1 MANLVCCRFCGDNSL
16 RETRSLVYFTSIHCV
31 YHYCCDRMEKVAEQG
46 SDLMVQVSNLPELVD
61 KVNESSKKCGQT
73 KIIVIDGPAGSGK
86 TTLAKSLSG
95 LLEYCPIIHMDEIY
109 EGWENALSPKTFK
122 DLVEWI
128 INPLLENNSI
138 EYIKYDWNLEQRI
151 EKVVINNSKVMIIE
165 GVGSS
170 SFEVSKHASL
180 KLWIEVNKETGINR
194 VLTRDGLH
202 IQEQMKTWQSQE
214 SKFFIENNS
223 KENSDIWIDGDPVVK
238 IDTSSQFVR
247 TNR

>member
-1 MANLVCCRFCGDNSL
+1 
-16 RETRSLVYFTSIHCV
+16 
-31 YHYCCDRMEKVAEQG
+31 MEKVAEQG
-46 SDLMVQVSNLPELVD
+46 SDLMVQVSNLSELVD

-95 LLEYCPIIHMDEIY
+95 LLENCPIIHMDEIY
-109 EGWENALSPKTFK
+109 EGWENALSPKTYQ

-138 EYIKYDWNLEQRI
+138 EYIKYDWNLGQRI
-151 EKVVINNSKVMIIE
+151 EKVVINNSKIIIIE

-170 SFEVSKHASL
+170 SFEISKHASL

-194 VLTRDGLH
+194 VLTRDGLQ

>member
-1 MANLVCCRFCGDNSL
+1 
-16 RETRSLVYFTSIHCV
+16 
-31 YHYCCDRMEKVAEQG
+31 MEKVAEQG
-46 SDLMVQVSNLPELVD
+46 SDLMVQVSNLSELVD
-61 KVNESSKKCGQT
+61 KINESSKKCGQT
-73 KIIVIDGPAGSGK
+73 KIIVINGPAGSGK

-95 LLEYCPIIHMDEIY
+95 LLENCPIIHMDEIY
-109 EGWENALSPKTFK
+109 DGWENALSPKTSQ
-122 DLVEWI
+122 DLVEWV
-128 INPLLENNSI
+128 INPLLESKSI
-138 EYIKYDWNLEQRI
+138 EFVKYDWYLEKRI
-151 EKVVINNSKVMIIE
+151 EKVVINLPKVLIIE

-170 SFEVSKHASL
+170 SFEISKHASL

-194 VLTRDGLH
+194 VLTRDGQQ
-202 IQEQMKTWQSQE
+202 IQEQMKKWQSQE

>member
-1 MANLVCCRFCGDNSL
+1 
-16 RETRSLVYFTSIHCV
+16 
-31 YHYCCDRMEKVAEQG
+31 MEKVAEQG
-46 SDLMVQVSNLPELVD
+46 SELMVQVRNLSELVD

-95 LLEYCPIIHMDEIY
+95 LLENCPIIHMDEIY
-109 EGWENALSPKTFK
+109 DGWENALSPKTSQ

-128 INPLLENNSI
+128 INPLLESRSI
-138 EYIKYDWNLEQRI
+138 EFVKYDWYLEKRI
-151 EKVVINNSKVMIIE
+151 EKVVINLPKVLIIE

-170 SFEVSKHASL
+170 SFEISKHASL

-194 VLTRDGLH
+194 VLTRDGQQ
-202 IQEQMKTWQSQE
+202 IQEQMKKWQSQE

>member
-1 MANLVCCRFCGDNSL
+1 
-16 RETRSLVYFTSIHCV
+16 
-31 YHYCCDRMEKVAEQG
+31 MEKVAEQG
-46 SDLMVQVSNLPELVD
+46 SDLMVQVSNLSELVD
-61 KVNESSKKCGQT
+61 KINESSKKCGQT

-95 LLEYCPIIHMDEIY
+95 LLENCPIIHMDEIY
-109 EGWENALSPKTFK
+109 DGWENALSPKTSQ

-128 INPLLENNSI
+128 INPLLESRSI
-138 EYIKYDWNLEQRI
+138 EFVKYDWYLEKRI
-151 EKVVINNSKVMIIE
+151 EKVVINLPKVLIIE

-170 SFEVSKHASL
+170 SFEISKHASL

-194 VLTRDGLH
+194 VLTRDGQQ
-202 IQEQMKTWQSQE
+202 IQEQMKKWQTRE

-223 KENSDIWIDGDPVVK
+223 KENSDVWIDGDPVVK

>member
-1 MANLVCCRFCGDNSL
+1 MSQVCNL
-16 RETRSLVYFTSIHCV
+16 
-31 YHYCCDRMEKVAEQG
+31 
-46 SDLMVQVSNLPELVD
+46 SDLVQN
-61 KVNESSKKCGQT
+61 VNSSSKKCGQT
-73 KIIVIDGPAGSGK
+73 KIVVIDGPAGSGK

-95 LLEYCPIIHMDEIY
+95 LLENCPIIHMDEIY
-109 EGWENALSPKTFK
+109 EGWENALSPKTSQ

-128 INPLLENNSI
+128 INPLLEDKSI
-138 EYIKYDWNLEQRI
+138 EYLKYDWHLEQRI

-165 GVGSS
+165 GVGASVS
-170 SFEVSKHASL
+170 EISKHACL
-180 KLWIEVNKETGINR
+180 KLWIEVNEETGINR
-194 VLTRDGLH
+194 VLTRDGLQ
-202 IQEQMKTWQSQE
+202 IQEQMKKWQRQE

>member
-1 MANLVCCRFCGDNSL
+1 
-16 RETRSLVYFTSIHCV
+16 
-31 YHYCCDRMEKVAEQG
+31 MEKVAEQG
-46 SDLMVQVSNLPELVD
+46 SDLMVQVSNLSELVD

-95 LLEYCPIIHMDEIY
+95 LLENCPIIHMDEIY
-109 EGWENALSPKTFK
+109 EGWENALSPKTFQ

-151 EKVVINNSKVMIIE
+151 EKIVINNSKIIIIE

-170 SFEVSKHASL
+170 SFEISKHASL

-194 VLTRDGLH
+194 VLTRDGLQ

>member
-1 MANLVCCRFCGDNSL
+1 
-16 RETRSLVYFTSIHCV
+16 
-31 YHYCCDRMEKVAEQG
+31 MEKVAEQG
-46 SDLMVQVSNLPELVD
+46 SDLMVQVRNLSELVD

-95 LLEYCPIIHMDEIY
+95 LLENCPIIHLDEIY
-109 EGWENALSPKTFK
+109 EGWENALSPKTSQ

-128 INPLLENNSI
+128 INPLLENNLI

-151 EKVVINNSKVMIIE
+151 EKVVINNSKVIIIE

-170 SFEVSKHASL
+170 SFQVSKHASL

>member
-1 MANLVCCRFCGDNSL
+1 
-16 RETRSLVYFTSIHCV
+16 
-31 YHYCCDRMEKVAEQG
+31 MEKVAEQG
-46 SDLMVQVSNLPELVD
+46 SELMVQVRNLSELVD

-73 KIIVIDGPAGSGK
+73 KIIVINGPAGSGK

-95 LLEYCPIIHMDEIY
+95 LLENCPIIHMDEIY
-109 EGWENALSPKTFK
+109 DGWENALSPKTSQ

-128 INPLLENNSI
+128 INPLLESRSI
-138 EYIKYDWNLEQRI
+138 EFVKYDWYLEKRI
-151 EKVVINNSKVMIIE
+151 EKVVINLPKVLIIE

-170 SFEVSKHASL
+170 SFEISKHASL

-194 VLTRDGLH
+194 VLTRDGQQ
-202 IQEQMKTWQSQE
+202 IQEQMKKWQSQE

>member
-1 MANLVCCRFCGDNSL
+1 MSQVCNL
-16 RETRSLVYFTSIHCV
+16 
-31 YHYCCDRMEKVAEQG
+31 
-46 SDLMVQVSNLPELVD
+46 SDLVQN
-61 KVNESSKKCGQT
+61 VNSSSKKCGQT
-73 KIIVIDGPAGSGK
+73 KIVVIDGPAGSGK

-95 LLEYCPIIHMDEIY
+95 LLENCPIIHMDEIY
-109 EGWENALSPKTFK
+109 EGWENALSPKTSQ

-128 INPLLENNSI
+128 INPLLEDKSI
-138 EYIKYDWNLEQRI
+138 EYLKYDWHLEQRI

-165 GVGSS
+165 GVGASVS
-170 SFEVSKHASL
+170 EISKHACL
-180 KLWIEVNKETGINR
+180 KLWIEVNEETGINR
-194 VLTRDGLH
+194 VLTRDGLQ
-202 IQEQMKTWQSQE
+202 IQEQMKKWQSQE

>member
-1 MANLVCCRFCGDNSL
+1 
-16 RETRSLVYFTSIHCV
+16 
-31 YHYCCDRMEKVAEQG
+31 MEKVAEQG
-46 SDLMVQVSNLPELVD
+46 SDLMVQVSNLSELVD
-61 KVNESSKKCGQT
+61 KINESSKKCGQT

-86 TTLAKSLSG
+86 TTLGKSLSG
-95 LLEYCPIIHMDEIY
+95 LLKNCPIIHMDEIY
-109 EGWENALSPKTFK
+109 DGWENALSPKTSQ

-128 INPLLENNSI
+128 INPLLESRSI
-138 EYIKYDWNLEQRI
+138 EFVKYDWYLEKRI
-151 EKVVINNSKVMIIE
+151 EKVVINLPKVLIIE

-170 SFEVSKHASL
+170 SFEISKHASL

-194 VLTRDGLH
+194 VLTRDGQQ
-202 IQEQMKTWQSQE
+202 IQEQMKKWQSQE

>member
-1 MANLVCCRFCGDNSL
+1 
-16 RETRSLVYFTSIHCV
+16 
-31 YHYCCDRMEKVAEQG
+31 
-46 SDLMVQVSNLPELVD
+46 MVQVSNLSELVD

-95 LLEYCPIIHMDEIY
+95 LLENCPIIHMDEIY
-109 EGWENALSPKTFK
+109 EGWENALSPKTSQ

-128 INPLLENNSI
+128 INPLLESRSI
-138 EYIKYDWNLEQRI
+138 EFVKYDWYLEKRI
-151 EKVVINNSKVMIIE
+151 EKVVINLPKVLIIE

-170 SFEVSKHASL
+170 SFEISKYASL
-180 KLWIEVNKETGINR
+180 KLWIEVTKETGINR
-194 VLTRDGLH
+194 VLTRDGQQ
-202 IQEQMKTWQSQE
+202 IQEQMKKWQSQE

>member
-1 MANLVCCRFCGDNSL
+1 
-16 RETRSLVYFTSIHCV
+16 
-31 YHYCCDRMEKVAEQG
+31 MEKVAEQG
-46 SDLMVQVSNLPELVD
+46 SDLMVQVSNLSELVD
-61 KVNESSKKCGQT
+61 KINESSKKCGQT
-73 KIIVIDGPAGSGK
+73 KIIVINGPAGSGK

-95 LLEYCPIIHMDEIY
+95 LLENCPIIHMDEIY
-109 EGWENALSPKTFK
+109 DGWENALSPKTSQ
-122 DLVEWI
+122 DLVEWV
-128 INPLLENNSI
+128 INPLLESRSI
-138 EYIKYDWNLEQRI
+138 EFVKYDWYLEKRI
-151 EKVVINNSKVMIIE
+151 EKVVINLPKVLIIE

-170 SFEVSKHASL
+170 SFEISKHASL

-194 VLTRDGLH
+194 VLTRDGQQ
-202 IQEQMKTWQSQE
+202 IQEQMKKWQSQE

>member
-1 MANLVCCRFCGDNSL
+1 
-16 RETRSLVYFTSIHCV
+16 
-31 YHYCCDRMEKVAEQG
+31 MEKVAEQG
-46 SDLMVQVSNLPELVD
+46 QELMGQVGYLSELVD

-95 LLEYCPIIHMDEIY
+95 LLENCPIIHMDEIY
-109 EGWENALSPKTFK
+109 DGWENALSPKTSQ

-128 INPLLENNSI
+128 INPLLESRSI
-138 EYIKYDWNLEQRI
+138 EFVKYDWYLEKRI
-151 EKVVINNSKVMIIE
+151 EKVVINLPKVLIIE

-170 SFEVSKHASL
+170 SFEISKHASL

-194 VLTRDGLH
+194 VLTRDGQQ
-202 IQEQMKTWQSQE
+202 IQEQMKKWQSQE

>member
-1 MANLVCCRFCGDNSL
+1 
-16 RETRSLVYFTSIHCV
+16 
-31 YHYCCDRMEKVAEQG
+31 MEKVAEQG
-46 SDLMVQVSNLPELVD
+46 SDLMVQVSNLSELVD

-95 LLEYCPIIHMDEIY
+95 LLENCPIIHMDEIY
-109 EGWENALSPKTFK
+109 DGWENALSPKTSQ

-128 INPLLENNSI
+128 INPLLESSSI
-138 EYIKYDWNLEQRI
+138 EFVKYDWYLEKRI
-151 EKVVINNSKVMIIE
+151 EKVVINLPKVLIIE

-170 SFEVSKHASL
+170 SFEISKHASL

-194 VLTRDGLH
+194 VLTRDGQQ
-202 IQEQMKTWQSQE
+202 IQEQMKKWQSQE

>member
-1 MANLVCCRFCGDNSL
+1 
-16 RETRSLVYFTSIHCV
+16 
-31 YHYCCDRMEKVAEQG
+31 MEKVAEQG
-46 SDLMVQVSNLPELVD
+46 SDLMVQVSNLSELVD
-61 KVNESSKKCGQT
+61 KINESSKKCGQT

-95 LLEYCPIIHMDEIY
+95 LLENCPIIHMDEIY
-109 EGWENALSPKTFK
+109 DGWENALSPKTSQ
-122 DLVEWI
+122 DLVEWV
-128 INPLLENNSI
+128 INPLLESRSI
-138 EYIKYDWNLEQRI
+138 EFVKYDWYLEKRI
-151 EKVVINNSKVMIIE
+151 EKVVINLPKVLIIE

-170 SFEVSKHASL
+170 SFEISKHASL

-194 VLTRDGLH
+194 VLTRDGQQ
-202 IQEQMKTWQSQE
+202 IQEQMKKWQSQE

>member
-1 MANLVCCRFCGDNSL
+1 
-16 RETRSLVYFTSIHCV
+16 
-31 YHYCCDRMEKVAEQG
+31 MEKVAEQG
-46 SDLMVQVSNLPELVD
+46 SDLMVQVSNLSELVD

-95 LLEYCPIIHMDEIY
+95 LLENCPIIHMDEIY

-128 INPLLENNSI
+128 INPLLEKNLI
-138 EYIKYDWNLEQRI
+138 EYKKYDWNLEQRI
-151 EKVVINNSKVMIIE
+151 EKIVINNSKIIIIE

-170 SFEVSKHASL
+170 SFEISKHASL

-194 VLTRDGLH
+194 VLTRDGLQ

>member
-1 MANLVCCRFCGDNSL
+1 
-16 RETRSLVYFTSIHCV
+16 
-31 YHYCCDRMEKVAEQG
+31 MEKVAEQG
-46 SDLMVQVSNLPELVD
+46 SDLMFQVSNLSELVD

-95 LLEYCPIIHMDEIY
+95 LLENCPIIHMDEIY

-128 INPLLENNSI
+128 INPLLENKFI

-151 EKVVINNSKVMIIE
+151 EKVVINNSKIIIIE

-170 SFEVSKHASL
+170 SFEISKHASL

-194 VLTRDGLH
+194 VLTRDGQQ
-202 IQEQMKTWQSQE
+202 IQEQMKKWQSQE

>member
-1 MANLVCCRFCGDNSL
+1 
-16 RETRSLVYFTSIHCV
+16 
-31 YHYCCDRMEKVAEQG
+31 MEKVAEQG
-46 SDLMVQVSNLPELVD
+46 SDLMVQVSNLSELVD

-95 LLEYCPIIHMDEIY
+95 LLENCPIIHMDEIY

-151 EKVVINNSKVMIIE
+151 EKIVINNSKIIIIE

-170 SFEVSKHASL
+170 SFEISKHASL

>member
-1 MANLVCCRFCGDNSL
+1 
-16 RETRSLVYFTSIHCV
+16 
-31 YHYCCDRMEKVAEQG
+31 MEKVAEQG
-46 SDLMVQVSNLPELVD
+46 SDLMVQVSNLSELVD
-61 KVNESSKKCGQT
+61 KINESSKKCGQT

-95 LLEYCPIIHMDEIY
+95 LLENCPIIHMDEIY
-109 EGWENALSPKTFK
+109 DGWENALSPKTSQ

-128 INPLLENNSI
+128 INPLLESRSI
-138 EYIKYDWNLEQRI
+138 EFVKYDWYLEKRI
-151 EKVVINNSKVMIIE
+151 EKVVINLPKVLIIE

-170 SFEVSKHASL
+170 SFEISKHASL

-194 VLTRDGLH
+194 VLTRDGQQ
-202 IQEQMKTWQSQE
+202 IQEQMKKWQSQE

>member
-1 MANLVCCRFCGDNSL
+1 
-16 RETRSLVYFTSIHCV
+16 
-31 YHYCCDRMEKVAEQG
+31 MEKVAEQG
-46 SDLMVQVSNLPELVD
+46 SDLMVQVSNLSELVD

-223 KENSDIWIDGDPVVK
+223 KEKSDIWIDGDPVVK

>member
-1 MANLVCCRFCGDNSL
+1 MG
-16 RETRSLVYFTSIHCV
+16 
-31 YHYCCDRMEKVAEQG
+31 
-46 SDLMVQVSNLPELVD
+46 QVSNLSELVD
-61 KVNESSKKCGQT
+61 NVNASSKKCGKT
-73 KIIVIDGPAGSGK
+73 KIVVIDGPAGSGK

-95 LLEYCPIIHMDEIY
+95 LLENCPIIHMDEIY
-109 EGWENALSPKTFK
+109 EGWDNALTPKTSQ

-128 INPLLENNSI
+128 INPLLEDKSI
-138 EYIKYDWNLEQRI
+138 AFIKYDWNLEQRV
-151 EKVVINNSKVMIIE
+151 EKIVIKNPKVIVIE

-170 SFEVSKHASL
+170 VSEISEHACL
-180 KLWIEVNKETGINR
+180 KLWIEVNEETGINR
-194 VLTRDGLH
+194 VLARDGRQ
-202 IQEQMKTWQSQE
+202 IQEQMQIWQSQE

>member
-1 MANLVCCRFCGDNSL
+1 
-16 RETRSLVYFTSIHCV
+16 
-31 YHYCCDRMEKVAEQG
+31 MEKVAEQG
-46 SDLMVQVSNLPELVD
+46 SDLMVQVSNLSELVD

-95 LLEYCPIIHMDEIY
+95 LLENCPIIHMDEIY
-109 EGWENALSPKTFK
+109 DGWENALSPKTSQ

-128 INPLLENNSI
+128 INPLLESKSI
-138 EYIKYDWNLEQRI
+138 EFVKYDWYLEKRI
-151 EKVVINNSKVMIIE
+151 EKVVINLPKVLIIE

-170 SFEVSKHASL
+170 SFEISKHASL

-194 VLTRDGLH
+194 VLTRDGQQ
-202 IQEQMKTWQSQE
+202 IQEQMKKWQSQE

>member
-1 MANLVCCRFCGDNSL
+1 
-16 RETRSLVYFTSIHCV
+16 
-31 YHYCCDRMEKVAEQG
+31 VAEQG
-46 SDLMVQVSNLPELVD
+46 SDLMSQVCNLSDLVQN
-61 KVNESSKKCGQT
+61 VNSSSKKCGQT
-73 KIIVIDGPAGSGK
+73 KIVVIDGPAGSGK

-95 LLEYCPIIHMDEIY
+95 LLENCPIIHMDEIY
-109 EGWENALSPKTFK
+109 EGWENALSPKTSQ

-128 INPLLENNSI
+128 INPLLEDKSI

-151 EKVVINNSKVMIIE
+151 EKVVINNPQVMIIE
-165 GVGSS
+165 GVGASVS
-170 SFEVSKHASL
+170 EISKHACL
-180 KLWIEVNKETGINR
+180 KLWIEVNEETGINR
-194 VLTRDGLH
+194 VLTRDGLQ
-202 IQEQMKTWQSQE
+202 IQEQMKKWQSQE

>member
-1 MANLVCCRFCGDNSL
+1 
-16 RETRSLVYFTSIHCV
+16 
-31 YHYCCDRMEKVAEQG
+31 MEKVAEQG
-46 SDLMVQVSNLPELVD
+46 SELMVQVSNLSELVD

-95 LLEYCPIIHMDEIY
+95 LLENCPIIHMDEIY

-128 INPLLENNSI
+128 INPLLENKSI
-138 EYIKYDWNLEQRI
+138 EYKKYDWNLEQRI
-151 EKVVINNSKVMIIE
+151 EKIVINNSKIIIIE

-170 SFEVSKHASL
+170 SFDISKHASL

>member
-1 MANLVCCRFCGDNSL
+1 
-16 RETRSLVYFTSIHCV
+16 
-31 YHYCCDRMEKVAEQG
+31 MEKVAEQG
-46 SDLMVQVSNLPELVD
+46 SELMVQVRNLSELVD

-95 LLEYCPIIHMDEIY
+95 LLENCPIIHMDEIY
-109 EGWENALSPKTFK
+109 DGWENALSPKTSQ

-128 INPLLENNSI
+128 INPLLESRSI
-138 EYIKYDWNLEQRI
+138 EFVKYDWYLEKRI
-151 EKVVINNSKVMIIE
+151 EKVVINLPKVLIIE

-170 SFEVSKHASL
+170 SFEISKHASL

-194 VLTRDGLH
+194 VLTRDGQQ
-202 IQEQMKTWQSQE
+202 IQELMKKWQSQE

>member
-1 MANLVCCRFCGDNSL
+1 M
-16 RETRSLVYFTSIHCV
+16 
-31 YHYCCDRMEKVAEQG
+31 AEQG
-46 SDLMVQVSNLPELVD
+46 SDLMSQVYNLSDLVQN
-61 KVNESSKKCGQT
+61 VNSSSKKCGQT
-73 KIIVIDGPAGSGK
+73 KIVVIDGPAGSGK

-95 LLEYCPIIHMDEIY
+95 LLENCPIIHMDEIY
-109 EGWENALSPKTFK
+109 EGWENALSPKTSQ

-128 INPLLENNSI
+128 INPLLEDKSI

-151 EKVVINNSKVMIIE
+151 EKVVINNPQVMIIE

-170 SFEVSKHASL
+170 VSEISKHACL
-180 KLWIEVNKETGINR
+180 KLWIEVNEETGINR
-194 VLTRDGLH
+194 VLTRDGLQ
-202 IQEQMKTWQSQE
+202 IQEQMKKWQSQE

>member
-1 MANLVCCRFCGDNSL
+1 
-16 RETRSLVYFTSIHCV
+16 
-31 YHYCCDRMEKVAEQG
+31 VAEQG
-46 SDLMVQVSNLPELVD
+46 SDLMVQVCNLSELVD

-95 LLEYCPIIHMDEIY
+95 LLENCPIIHMDEIY
-109 EGWENALSPKTFK
+109 EGWENALSPKTST
-122 DLVEWI
+122 DLVDWV
-128 INPLLENNSI
+128 INPLLEVKSI
-138 EYIKYDWNLEQRI
+138 EYIKYEWNLEQRI
-151 EKVVINNSKVMIIE
+151 EKVVINNPKVIIIE

-170 SFEVSKHASL
+170 VSEISEHACL
-180 KLWIEVNKETGINR
+180 KLWIEVNEETGINR
-194 VLTRDGLH
+194 VLARDGLQ

>member
-1 MANLVCCRFCGDNSL
+1 
-16 RETRSLVYFTSIHCV
+16 
-31 YHYCCDRMEKVAEQG
+31 MEKVAEQG
-46 SDLMVQVSNLPELVD
+46 SELMVQVRNLSELVD

-95 LLEYCPIIHMDEIY
+95 LLENCPIIHMDEIY
-109 EGWENALSPKTFK
+109 DGWENALSPKTSQ

-128 INPLLENNSI
+128 INPLLESSSI
-138 EYIKYDWNLEQRI
+138 EFVKYDWYLEKRI
-151 EKVVINNSKVMIIE
+151 EKVVINLPKVLIIE

-170 SFEVSKHASL
+170 SFEISKHASL

-194 VLTRDGLH
+194 VLTRDGQQ
-202 IQEQMKTWQSQE
+202 IQEQMKKWQSQE

>member
-1 MANLVCCRFCGDNSL
+1 
-16 RETRSLVYFTSIHCV
+16 
-31 YHYCCDRMEKVAEQG
+31 MEKVAEQG
-46 SDLMVQVSNLPELVD
+46 SDLMVQVSNLSELVD
-61 KVNESSKKCGQT
+61 KINESSKKCGQT

-95 LLEYCPIIHMDEIY
+95 LLENCPIIHMDEIY
-109 EGWENALSPKTFK
+109 DGWENALSPKTSQ

-128 INPLLENNSI
+128 INPLLESRSI
-138 EYIKYDWNLEQRI
+138 EFVKYDWYLEKRI
-151 EKVVINNSKVMIIE
+151 EKVVINLPKVLIIE

-170 SFEVSKHASL
+170 SFEISKYASL

-194 VLTRDGLH
+194 VLTRDGQQ
-202 IQEQMKTWQSQE
+202 IQEQMKKWQSQE